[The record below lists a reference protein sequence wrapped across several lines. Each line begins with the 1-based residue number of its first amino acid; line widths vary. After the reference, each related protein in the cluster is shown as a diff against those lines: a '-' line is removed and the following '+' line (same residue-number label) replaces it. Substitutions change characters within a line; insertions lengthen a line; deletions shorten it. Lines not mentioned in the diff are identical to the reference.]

1 VGSPEVAGDRR
12 ERVMCG
18 AGAESEPAPDD
29 GTSQGVGMRTI
40 TAHRMTGD
48 GEEHLRIG
56 VVLEGVAAL
65 LALVA
70 FIGVMCGLITWAVV
84 HFITVFLS

>member
-1 VGSPEVAGDRR
+1 
-12 ERVMCG
+12 
-18 AGAESEPAPDD
+18 
-29 GTSQGVGMRTI
+29 MRTI
-40 TAHRMTGD
+40 TAHRFSD
-48 GEEHLRIG
+48 QSEEHLRIG

-84 HFITVFLS
+84 HLITVYLS